1 MALVRWRPFRE
12 LETFRREM
20 DRLFED
26 FFGREWPVLRPARE
40 ITRAGVLAPAIDMY
54 DKKDEIIVKAEL
66 PGLSKDDVNI
76 ELTEDALTLSG
87 EIKREEEV
95 KETDYYCCERAY
107 GKFSRTIELPAKVKT
122 DKAEAR
128 FKDGI
133 LEIHLPKVEEAKPKQ
148 IKVQV
153 K

>member
-1 MALVRWRPFRE
+1 MALVRWRPFQE

-26 FFGREWPVLRPARE
+26 FFGREWPLWRPARE
-40 ITRAGVLAPAIDMY
+40 IARVGVLTPAIDMY
-54 DKKDEIIVKAEL
+54 DKKDEIVVKAEV
-66 PGLSKDDVNI
+66 PGLSKEDINL
-76 ELTEDALTLSG
+76 ELAEGTLTLSG
-87 EIKREEEV
+87 ELKREEEV
-95 KETDYYCCERAY
+95 KEADYYCCERAY
-107 GKFSRTIELPAKVKT
+107 GKFSRTIELPTKVQT
-122 DKAEAR
+122 DKAEAS